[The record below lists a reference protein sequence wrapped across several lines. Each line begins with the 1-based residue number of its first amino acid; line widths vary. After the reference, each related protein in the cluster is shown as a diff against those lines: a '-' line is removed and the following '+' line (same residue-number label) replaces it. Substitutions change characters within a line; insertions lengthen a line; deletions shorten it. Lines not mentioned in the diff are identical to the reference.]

1 MAGVQIIA
9 SAWFVLRNTAELDLD
24 NASERTC
31 FPFPAPLPYFARD
44 GVMLTDSTLRI
55 IKEVGTHFSSSHDRQ
70 TCQVLLSSPF

>member
-31 FPFPAPLPYFARD
+31 FPSLHLFPI
-44 GVMLTDSTLRI
+44 LR
-55 IKEVGTHFSSSHDRQ
+55 EMV
-70 TCQVLLSSPF
+70 